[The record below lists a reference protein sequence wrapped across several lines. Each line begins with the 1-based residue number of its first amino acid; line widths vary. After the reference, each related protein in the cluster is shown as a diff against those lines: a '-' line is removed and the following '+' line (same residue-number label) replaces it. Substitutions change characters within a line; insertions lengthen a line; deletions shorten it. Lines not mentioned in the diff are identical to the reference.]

1 MDSLKN
7 VVVHL
12 SEDEMLLMICTEYP
26 EYRCNSEEWDRIMS
40 IRRDLAEG
48 MFFRRVISVARAAE
62 LADVTEQQF
71 MDDPYRR
78 GVKWRA
84 P

>member
-1 MDSLKN
+1 MKD

-12 SEDEMLLMICTEYP
+12 SEDEMLQMICTDYP
-26 EYRCNSEEWDRIMS
+26 EYRCNSEEWGRIMP

-48 MFFRRVISVARAAE
+48 MFFRHMISVVRAAE

-71 MDDPYRR
+71 MDDLYRR
-78 GVKWRA
+78 GVKRRA